1 MSLTLLVVGAGPRTL
16 GVLDRL
22 SAHASASG
30 AEVDVHVVDPHPAG
44 AGRIWRADQHPL
56 LWMNSRAADV
66 TVLPDASSRLDGP
79 VRTGPTLYAWLDA
92 HRSQLAE
99 EFARTGRT
107 PCGGRSSPSRRARSS
122 PAPSGAGT

>member
-1 MSLTLLVVGAGPRTL
+1 MSLTLLFVGAGPRTL

-22 SAHASASG
+22 SAHASAAG
-30 AEVDVHVVDPHPAG
+30 TALDVHVVDPHPAG

-79 VRTGPTLYAWLDA
+79 VRTGPTLFAWL
-92 HRSQLAE
+92 E
-99 EFARTGRT
+99 EYLLQSCMTGFRR
-107 PCGGRSSPSRRARSS
+107 PVFHVCRRFLPALPSLVVFSAC
-122 PAPSGAGT
+122 

>member
-66 TVLPDASSRLDGP
+66 TVLPDASSRLEGP
-79 VRTGPTLYAWLDA
+79 VRTGPPCTPGSTPTAPSSP
-92 HRSQLAE
+92 RSSP
-99 EFARTGRT
+99 ARART
-107 PCGGRSSPSRRARSS
+107 PCAGRSSPCRRARSS
-122 PAPSGAGT
+122 PAPSAAGT